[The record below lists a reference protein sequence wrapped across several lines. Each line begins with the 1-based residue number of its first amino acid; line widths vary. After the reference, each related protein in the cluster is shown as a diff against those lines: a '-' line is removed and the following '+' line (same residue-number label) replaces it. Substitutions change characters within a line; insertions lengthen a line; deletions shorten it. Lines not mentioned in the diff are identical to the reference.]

1 MDNAVIENIKSR
13 RSIRKYLSKDV
24 PDELLNKVVEA
35 GTYAPSGRS
44 LQSST
49 IVVIK
54 NKKVRDELSKLNA
67 SIMKADIDPYY
78 GSPNIIIVLADSN
91 VNTYVEDGS
100 LVLMNMMLAAHSL
113 GLGTVWVHREREMF
127 ETSQGKALLKSW
139 GLDPSL
145 KGVGALAIGYPDGE
159 GTLHPHKDN
168 YVIEVK

>member
-24 PDELLNKVVEA
+24 PFELLDKVADA

-49 IVVIK
+49 IVLIK

-78 GSPNIIIVLADSN
+78 GAPNIIIVLGDSN

-127 ETSQGKALLKSW
+127 ETSEGKALLKSW

-145 KGVGALAIGYPDGE
+145 KGIGALAIGYPDSE

-168 YVIEVK
+168 YVINVK